1 MENLGKY
8 RKAIDALDL
17 KIVALLCQRAA
28 NSKKIAGIK
37 SSMGKKVY
45 DPARE
50 VEVLRRVLGAK
61 KGGLSN
67 EGLKAIYNEIL
78 SESRK
83 LQKKMSVAYLG
94 PVASYSH
101 EAAMK
106 HFGTQTDY
114 IPMNSI
120 KEVFEEVEKGNADYG
135 CVPIENSTEGAVNY
149 SFDMFADSDLKIF
162 SETMLDIRHCLLS
175 NETSLKEIKTVFIHP
190 QTLGQCRGW
199 LESNLP
205 CAALKEASSNSKAAL
220 LASGQKGTAAVAGA
234 MAAEIYGLKIL
245 APSIQDMSDNVTRF
259 LILGSESSRRTGDD
273 KTSIMVSI
281 KDKVGALFLLLKP
294 FTKHGLNLTSIESR
308 PSKKKAWDY
317 FFFVDFSG
325 HKDDVKVKKS
335 LAEVE
340 KHCGAVKIL
349 GSYPK
354 FLR

>member
-17 KIVALLCQRAA
+17 KIVALLARRAA

-37 SSMGKKVY
+37 QGLEKKVY

-50 VEVLRRVLGAK
+50 VDVLRNVLGAK
-61 KGGLSN
+61 KGDLSN

-114 IPMNSI
+114 VPMNSI
-120 KEVFEEVEKGNADYG
+120 KEVFEEVEKGNADCG

-175 NETSLKEIKTVFIHP
+175 NEPALKEIKTVFIHP

-205 CAALKEASSNSKAAL
+205 GAVLKEASSNSKAAL
-220 LASGQKGTAAVAGA
+220 LASGQKGSAGVAGA

-245 APSIQDMSDNVTRF
+245 APSIQDMTDNVTRF
-259 LILGSESSRRTGDD
+259 LILGTESSGRTGDD

-294 FTKHGLNLTSIESR
+294 FTTHGLNLTSIESR
-308 PSKKKAWDY
+308 PSRKKAWDY
-317 FFFVDFSG
+317 YFFVDFSG
-325 HKDDVKVKKS
+325 HKDDTKVKKS

-354 FLR
+354 FSR

>member
-1 MENLGKY
+1 MENLGRY
-8 RKAIDALDL
+8 RKAIDALDI
-17 KIVALLCQRAA
+17 KIVSLLQQRAA
-28 NSKKIAGIK
+28 NSKKIARVKQGT
-37 SSMGKKVY
+37 GRKVY

-50 VEVLRRVLGAK
+50 VEVLRNVLGVK
-61 KGGLSN
+61 KGDLSD

-106 HFGTQTDY
+106 HFGSQTDY
-114 IPMNSI
+114 MPVNSI

-149 SFDMFADSDLKIF
+149 SFDMFADSELKIF
-162 SETMLDIRHCLLS
+162 SETMLNIRHCLLS
-175 NETSLKEIKTVFIHP
+175 NCASLSGIKTVFIHP

-205 CAALKEASSNSKAAL
+205 GAVLKEASSNSKAAM
-220 LASGQKGTAAVAGA
+220 LASGQKDSAAVAGA
-234 MAAEIYGLKIL
+234 MAAEIYGLKVL
-245 APSIQDMSDNVTRF
+245 APSIQDMTDNVTRF
-259 LILGSESSRRTGDD
+259 FILGTEFSRKTGED

-317 FFFVDFSG
+317 YFFVDFSG
-325 HKDDVKVKKS
+325 HRDDAKVKKS
-335 LAEVE
+335 LAEIE
-340 KHCGAVKIL
+340 KNCGAVKIL
-349 GSYPK
+349 GSYPR